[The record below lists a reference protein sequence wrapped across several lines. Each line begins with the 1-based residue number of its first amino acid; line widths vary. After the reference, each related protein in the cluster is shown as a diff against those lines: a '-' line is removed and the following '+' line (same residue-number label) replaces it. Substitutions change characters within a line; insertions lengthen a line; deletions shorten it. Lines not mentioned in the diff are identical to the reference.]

1 MKVPPRKNVLL
12 APVTVTPTKPLTPSH
27 LKGLLWTD
35 VMFRATAPL
44 AEVTYRYSHT
54 TYHVTEQ
61 TVGFWEYLDRT
72 HGETDYTRLSEE
84 DIGELYV
91 RYRGAERS
99 QDADVLRPY
108 RDAVEHSDWVHP
120 ASERLLRLWAGHYE
134 RLGMHD
140 PGLREH
146 QPPGLGLEEMIDRLG
161 TAHLVLDQ
169 RHCGG
174 PVYLD
179 LTRYGM
185 PLRRIVTSD
194 GRPNYLACAL
204 RELLP
209 LVPWYDEVVL
219 LYDRELDADYR
230 LLDRVLTGLGPTV
243 RRVPIGRVP
252 IDGRI
257 ASARH
262 GGWHGHTA
270 GALLKAASE
279 AVTEASTMAGSG
291 SGSDDGALRLGMR
304 LYFVAT
310 LGPGQRES
318 FRHDLLRHC
327 MTVAAKL
334 LDRSRAAAATGAGD
348 LLDTGLLD
356 TGLLDTLDRH
366 RRGHTYVDPYRLTC
380 SLLGRGRPAPDPGLL
395 SAVFL

>member
-1 MKVPPRKNVLL
+1 MPPRKNVLL

-61 TVGFWEYLDRT
+61 TVGFWEYLDRS
-72 HGETDYTRLSEE
+72 HGETDYAQLSEE
-84 DIGELYV
+84 EIGELYV
-91 RYRGAERS
+91 RHRAEERPRS
-99 QDADVLRPY
+99 AEVLRPY
-108 RDAVEHSDWVHP
+108 RDAVEHSGWTHP
-120 ASERLLRLWAGHYE
+120 ASERLLKLWAGHYE

-146 QPPGLGLEEMIDRLG
+146 QPPGLGLEEMIERLSAAG
-161 TAHLVLDQ
+161 LVLDQ
-169 RHCGG
+169 RAWGG

-219 LYDRELDADYR
+219 LYDRELDADYQ
-230 LLDRVLTGLGPTV
+230 LLNRVLTRLGPTV
-243 RRVPIGRVP
+243 RRVPVGRVP

-257 ASARH
+257 TSARY
-262 GGWHGHTA
+262 GGWRGHTA
-270 GALLKAASE
+270 GVLLGEAAE
-279 AVTEASTMAGSG
+279 TCG
-291 SGSDDGALRLGMR
+291 DDTDVLRLGTR

-318 FRHDLLRHC
+318 FRHDLLRNC
-327 MTVAAKL
+327 LTVAARL
-334 LDRSRAAAATGAGD
+334 LKRSRAAVTGGTGD
-348 LLDTGLLD
+348 LLDA
-356 TGLLDTLDRH
+356 LDRH

-380 SLLGRGRPAPDPGLL
+380 SLLGSGRPAPDPGLL
-395 SAVFL
+395 SAVYL

>member
-1 MKVPPRKNVLL
+1 MTVPPRKNVLL

-35 VMFRATAPL
+35 VMFRATAAL
-44 AEVTYRYSHT
+44 AEVTYRYSPT

-61 TVGFWEYLDRT
+61 TVGFWEYLDRA

-84 DIGELYV
+84 DIGDLYV
-91 RYRGAERS
+91 RYRSGDER
-99 QDADVLRPY
+99 QDAAALRPY
-108 RDAVEHSDWVHP
+108 RDAVEHGGWVHP
-120 ASERLLRLWAGHYE
+120 AAERVLRLWAGHYA

-140 PGLREH
+140 PGIQAH
-146 QPPGLGLEEMIDRLG
+146 QPPGLGLEEMVERL
-161 TAHLVLDQ
+161 AAVRLVLDQ
-169 RHCGG
+169 RHHGG
-174 PVYLD
+174 PVHLD
-179 LTRYGM
+179 ATRYGM

-209 LVPWYDEVVL
+209 LVPSYDEVVL
-219 LYDRELDADYR
+219 LHDRELDADYQ
-230 LLDRVLTGLGPTV
+230 LLHRVLTTLGATV

-257 ASARH
+257 TSARH
-262 GGWHGHTA
+262 GGWRDHTA
-270 GALLKAASE
+270 GSLLRAA
-279 AVTEASTMAGSG
+279 V
-291 SGSDDGALRLGMR
+291 DDDTGALRLGMR

-310 LGPGQRES
+310 LGPGQRQS

-327 MTVAAKL
+327 LTVAARL
-334 LDRSRAAAATGAGD
+334 LERSAEAVAGD
-348 LLDTGLLD
+348 PLDA
-356 TGLLDTLDRH
+356 LDRH
-366 RRGHTYVDPYRLTC
+366 RRGHAYVDPYRLTC
-380 SLLGRGRPAPDPGLL
+380 SLLGRRRPAPDPGLL

>member
-1 MKVPPRKNVLL
+1 MPPRKNVLL

-44 AEVTYRYSHT
+44 AEVTYRYSPT

-61 TVGFWEYLDRT
+61 TVGFWEYLDRAQ
-72 HGETDYTRLSEE
+72 GETDYTRLSEE
-84 DIGELYV
+84 DIGDLYV
-91 RYRGAERS
+91 RYRSGDER
-99 QDADVLRPY
+99 QDAAALRPY
-108 RDAVEHSDWVHP
+108 RDAVEHGGWVHP
-120 ASERLLRLWAGHYE
+120 AAERVLRLWAGHYA

-140 PGLREH
+140 PGIQAH
-146 QPPGLGLEEMIDRLG
+146 QPPGLGLEEMVERL
-161 TAHLVLDQ
+161 AAVRLVLDQ
-169 RHCGG
+169 RHHGG

-179 LTRYGM
+179 ATRYGM

-209 LVPWYDEVVL
+209 LVLSYDEVVL
-219 LYDRELDADYR
+219 LHDRELDADYQ
-230 LLDRVLTGLGPTV
+230 LLRRVLTTLGATV

-252 IDGRI
+252 IDGKI
-257 ASARH
+257 TSARH
-262 GGWHGHTA
+262 GGWRDHTA
-270 GALLKAASE
+270 GSLLRAA
-279 AVTEASTMAGSG
+279 ADVVDG
-291 SGSDDGALRLGMR
+291 DDTGTLRLGMR

-310 LGPGQRES
+310 LGPGQRQS

-327 MTVAAKL
+327 LTVAARL
-334 LDRSRAAAATGAGD
+334 LERSAEAVAGDPLDALDRH
-348 LLDTGLLD
+348 
-356 TGLLDTLDRH
+356 RH
-366 RRGHTYVDPYRLTC
+366 RRGHAYVDPYRLTC
-380 SLLGRGRPAPDPGLL
+380 SLLGRRRPAPDLGLL